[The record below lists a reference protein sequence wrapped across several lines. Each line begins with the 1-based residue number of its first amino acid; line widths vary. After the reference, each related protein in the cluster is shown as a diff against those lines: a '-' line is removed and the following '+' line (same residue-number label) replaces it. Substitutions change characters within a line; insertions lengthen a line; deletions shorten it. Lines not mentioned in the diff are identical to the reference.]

1 MTNGKIQKAK
11 CGFAGL
17 LAAAIILAAAVLCGF
32 VRPAAASAEA
42 LRINT
47 ETVLFYADTA
57 AAEAG
62 ESADINLCIEGEDYL
77 AHALAVTVWYDPE
90 ALELNSVTRGSA
102 IDWENTLNHLDTSM
116 PGRISLGVLYPG
128 NEGMT
133 QANNG
138 IIHTMNF
145 TVIAGAAEDSEIRVE
160 VKKFNYM
167 MTDDDQYPVPTQTQS
182 GWIFVDGGEP
192 GVPGDAEPAC
202 ARYQKLVVTAA
213 DALLVMRCALGTAEL
228 SPETAA
234 LCDTDGD
241 GNVTLSDAVLILR
254 AALGLG

>member
-1 MTNGKIQKAK
+1 M
-11 CGFAGL
+11 
-17 LAAAIILAAAVLCGF
+17 
-32 VRPAAASAEA
+32 
-42 LRINT
+42 
-47 ETVLFYADTA
+47 
-57 AAEAG
+57 
-62 ESADINLCIEGEDYL
+62 
-77 AHALAVTVWYDPE
+77 
-90 ALELNSVTRGSA
+90 TRGSA

-145 TVIAGAAEDSEIRVE
+145 TVLAGAAGDSEIRVE

-182 GWIFVDGGEP
+182 GWIFVNGGEP
-192 GVPGDAEPAC
+192 GVPGDADGDG
-202 ARYQKLVVTAA
+202 VVTAA

-234 LCDTDGD
+234 LCDADGD

>member
-1 MTNGKIQKAK
+1 MRLCSA
-11 CGFAGL
+11 CGGECRGTQDKHGDGA
-17 LAAAIILAAAVLCGF
+17 
-32 VRPAAASAEA
+32 
-42 LRINT
+42 
-47 ETVLFYADTA
+47 FYADTA
-57 AAEAG
+57 AAAAG

-145 TVIAGAAEDSEIRVE
+145 TVLAGAAGDSEIRVE

-192 GVPGDAEPAC
+192 GVPSDADGDGI
-202 ARYQKLVVTAA
+202 VTAA

-234 LCDTDGD
+234 LCDADGD

>member
-32 VRPAAASAEA
+32 VRPAAASAET
-42 LRINT
+42 LRVNT

-57 AAEAG
+57 EAAEG

-145 TVIAGAAEDSEIRVE
+145 TVLAGAAENSEIRVE

-192 GVPGDAEPAC
+192 GVPGDADGDG
-202 ARYQKLVVTAA
+202 VVTAA

>member
-11 CGFAGL
+11 RGFAGL

-90 ALELNSVTRGSA
+90 ALELNSVTCGSA
-102 IDWENTLNHLDTSM
+102 ID
-116 PGRISLGVLYPG
+116 
-128 NEGMT
+128 
-133 QANNG
+133 
-138 IIHTMNF
+138 
-145 TVIAGAAEDSEIRVE
+145 
-160 VKKFNYM
+160 
-167 MTDDDQYPVPTQTQS
+167 
-182 GWIFVDGGEP
+182 
-192 GVPGDAEPAC
+192 
-202 ARYQKLVVTAA
+202 
-213 DALLVMRCALGTAEL
+213 
-228 SPETAA
+228 
-234 LCDTDGD
+234 
-241 GNVTLSDAVLILR
+241 
-254 AALGLG
+254 

>member
-32 VRPAAASAEA
+32 VRPAAASAET
-42 LRINT
+42 LKVNT

-57 AAEAG
+57 AAAAG

-77 AHALAVTVWYDPE
+77 AHALAVTVWYDTE

-145 TVIAGAAEDSEIRVE
+145 TVLAGAAGDSEIRVE

-182 GWIFVDGGEP
+182 GWIFVNGGEP
-192 GVPGDAEPAC
+192 GVPGDADGDG
-202 ARYQKLVVTAA
+202 VVTAA

-234 LCDTDGD
+234 LCDADED

>member
-11 CGFAGL
+11 RGFAGL

-57 AAEAG
+57 AAAAG

-145 TVIAGAAEDSEIRVE
+145 TVLAGAAGDSEIRVE

-182 GWIFVDGGEP
+182 GWIFVDGG
-192 GVPGDAEPAC
+192 GC
-202 ARYQKLVVTAA
+202 AAR
-213 DALLVMRCALGTAEL
+213 
-228 SPETAA
+228 
-234 LCDTDGD
+234 
-241 GNVTLSDAVLILR
+241 DAVRTRNGRAFARNCRALR
-254 AALGLG
+254 CGRGRKRHAFGRRADTPCRARIGLRIRI

>member
-11 CGFAGL
+11 CGFTGL

-32 VRPAAASAEA
+32 VRPAAASADA

-57 AAEAG
+57 AAAG

-102 IDWENTLNHLDTSM
+102 IDWENTLNHLDTSL

-182 GWIFVDGGEP
+182 GWIFVNGG
-192 GVPGDAEPAC
+192 GC
-202 ARYQKLVVTAA
+202 AAR
-213 DALLVMRCALGTAEL
+213 
-228 SPETAA
+228 
-234 LCDTDGD
+234 
-241 GNVTLSDAVLILR
+241 DAVRTRNGRAFARNCRALR
-254 AALGLG
+254 CGRGRKRHTFGRRADTPCRARIGLRIRI

>member
-11 CGFAGL
+11 CGFTGL

-57 AAEAG
+57 AAAEG

-145 TVIAGAAEDSEIRVE
+145 TVIAGAAGDSEIRVE

-182 GWIFVDGGEP
+182 GWIFVNGGI
-192 GVPGDAEPAC
+192 
-202 ARYQKLVVTAA
+202 VTAA

-234 LCDTDGD
+234 LCDADGD